1 MRDVMMKFIR
11 KVLLVTLS
19 FGLLAVSGC
28 TSIGPR
34 TVANDS
40 FDYTG
45 VLADS
50 WKQRMLLNMVRI
62 RYGDTPFFLE
72 VASVINQYSL
82 EAGVTASSQLARK
95 DAGDTFVGM
104 GGSVTYTDRPTI
116 TYTPLSGEKFA
127 QSLMRPLQPSA
138 VMGMI
143 ESGYTIDLVL
153 RICVESLNGIKNR
166 SFGALRAHPA
176 GAEFYPLLER
186 LQRIQNTGAI
196 GLRVQRTKDGEA
208 TVMTIRGKVDPS
220 VLEDSRSVRKTLG
233 IDPEAEEFKVVY
245 GSIAKDN
252 KELAILTRSILQ
264 IIINLASGI
273 EVPEAHVAEKQVNP
287 TLPDITPSGIPVPPL
302 IRIHSS
308 SSKPDNAFVAVP
320 YQSYWF
326 WIDNRDL
333 RSKGLF
339 SFLMFM
345 FSLTETG
352 GKEGAPIVTISAGG

>member
-1 MRDVMMKFIR
+1 MVKPIR
-11 KVLLVTLS
+11 KLLIVTLS
-19 FGLLAVSGC
+19 SCLLAASGC
-28 TSIGPR
+28 TSIGPG
-34 TVANDS
+34 TVVNDS
-40 FDYTG
+40 FDYTT

-50 WKQRMLLNMVRI
+50 WKQRMLFNMVRV
-62 RYGDTPFFLE
+62 RYGDTPYFLE

-82 EAGVTASSQLARK
+82 ETGVNVTGQLARTA
-95 DAGDTFVGM
+95 AGDTFLGI
-104 GGSVTYTDRPTI
+104 GGHGTYTDRPTI
-116 TYTPLSGEKFA
+116 TYIPLSGEKFA
-127 QSLMRPLQPSA
+127 RSLMKPLPPSA

-143 ESGYTIDLVL
+143 EAGYPIDLVL
-153 RICVESLNGIKNR
+153 RICVESVNGVKNR
-166 SFGALRAHPA
+166 IGGALRARPA
-176 GAEFYPLLER
+176 DAEFYPLMER
-186 LQRIQNTGAI
+186 LQRTQSSGAL

-252 KELAILTRSILQ
+252 KELAMLTRSILQ